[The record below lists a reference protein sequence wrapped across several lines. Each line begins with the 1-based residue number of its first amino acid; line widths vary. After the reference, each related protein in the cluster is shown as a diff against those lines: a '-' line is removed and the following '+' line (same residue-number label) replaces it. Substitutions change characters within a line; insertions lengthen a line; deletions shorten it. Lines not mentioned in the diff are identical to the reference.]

1 MRNRGITTHL
11 QINWLDVYYCRDG
24 KYSHNIHEHQVNP
37 EIQRVTR
44 IQIRT
49 PSQPL
54 WTESHP
60 TPIQLSSAEYDD
72 PIMPSRVVGDELFED
87 VTAEGSRAE
96 DCEDFE
102 GYDCFVRETP
112 AKICTG
118 IFFPWVSVGL
128 LAGLPG
134 EANVLT

>member
-1 MRNRGITTHL
+1 
-11 QINWLDVYYCRDG
+11 
-24 KYSHNIHEHQVNP
+24 
-37 EIQRVTR
+37 
-44 IQIRT
+44 
-49 PSQPL
+49 
-54 WTESHP
+54 
-60 TPIQLSSAEYDD
+60 
-72 PIMPSRVVGDELFED
+72 MPSRVVGDELFED

-118 IFFPWVSVGL
+118 IFFPWVSIRL
-128 LAGLPG
+128 LVGLPG